1 MQIYFAG
8 PLFTQY
14 ERDFIAEAA
23 AKIRAAGIEVFVP
36 HEQSLPEGEIT
47 AKAVFRKDGEGL
59 FPANA
64 VLALLDG
71 PMVDDGTACEIGLFY
86 GMKMNGDTSKK
97 GIIGLVTDSRSVGSK
112 GRQLEGKGIN
122 LYVQGCIEEIGEVV
136 TDVDAALEILQ
147 RWNAELS

>member
-1 MQIYFAG
+1 M
-8 PLFTQY
+8 
-14 ERDFIAEAA
+14 
-23 AKIRAAGIEVFVP
+23 
-36 HEQSLPEGEIT
+36 PEGEIT